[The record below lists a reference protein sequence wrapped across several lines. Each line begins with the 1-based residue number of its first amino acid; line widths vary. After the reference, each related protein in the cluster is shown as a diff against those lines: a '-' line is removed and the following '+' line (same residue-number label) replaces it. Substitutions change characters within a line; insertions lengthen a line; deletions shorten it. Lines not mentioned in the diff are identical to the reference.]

1 MNLANLL
8 VLTKEFTKITI
19 VEETGKIIFT
29 GIKKDA
35 LLSERDALRIVNSIF
50 IIENEMNI
58 MVSYPYPYWAWRK
71 WIFTITGEALE
82 FFKDFIKYA
91 ELDMEAMAD
100 LMYYDYEGFKRKL
113 VKLKKQLKGVI

>member
-1 MNLANLL
+1 MKMNLANLL

-58 MVSYPYPYWAWRK
+58 MVSYPYPYWA
-71 WIFTITGEALE
+71 
-82 FFKDFIKYA
+82 
-91 ELDMEAMAD
+91 
-100 LMYYDYEGFKRKL
+100 
-113 VKLKKQLKGVI
+113 